1 MKGIILIILNYFFD
15 VIHQNRHFL
24 RQLPEEKKNL
34 GKNWHNYTYI
44 KSNFSAG
51 NN

>member
-34 GKNWHNYTYI
+34 EKIGIIIRK
-44 KSNFSAG
+44 KQVFSG
-51 NN
+51 